1 MKFQIRHF
9 PELDSTNTAL
19 QKLASEGAEEGL
31 VISTD
36 FQTGGR
42 GKPGNKWIS
51 PKGKN
56 LLFSVLLR
64 PPVSTAKA
72 QMLTQIVC
80 RTVAGVLKKNG
91 IDSTF
96 KRPNDVLVNGKK
108 ICGVLTEAQSSGER
122 TESVVVGVGLNVNA
136 EPAEL
141 IPEATSM
148 KIETKKDYPREAV
161 LKDFLDQ
168 LNQDLKDFYGKD

>member
-1 MKFQIRHF
+1 
-9 PELDSTNTAL
+9 
-19 QKLASEGAEEGL
+19 
-31 VISTD
+31 
-36 FQTGGR
+36 
-42 GKPGNKWIS
+42 
-51 PKGKN
+51 
-56 LLFSVLLR
+56 
-64 PPVSTAKA
+64 
-72 QMLTQIVC
+72 MLTQIVC
-80 RTVAGVLKKNG
+80 RTVASVLKKNG

-108 ICGVLTEAQSSGER
+108 ICGVLTEAQSLSDR
-122 TESVVVGVGLNVNA
+122 TESVILGVGLNVNS

-148 KIETKKDYPREAV
+148 KIETGKDYSREAV